1 MKVESITIGNEY
13 WNYNLE
19 TGGFI
24 GKGTLSGI
32 LRYAEGPC
40 TATALNSGI
49 CRFDTRT
56 GYTTTTG
63 IRLESITVGNQ
74 FWNFEV
80 DTGNLYTEGLLSA
93 QSRYT
98 TSGLCSTSQPS
109 NCNFDSRAT
118 YRTTT
123 TDGVEIITARGKI
136 WYFDAD
142 TFTVLANPPAP
153 NGTDLTSSLL
163 PYRNGPCQ
171 DMLLGTCRFDTQE
184 VVIRADGVLR
194 DTITESNIP
203 PPPPTSA
210 LSLR

>member
-1 MKVESITIGNEY
+1 MATDALIAGDSGKALTGIDRYNIAGGPCPSTPSPCKFDTFAIITLSSGMKVESITIGNEY

-109 NCNFDSRAT
+109 N
-118 YRTTT
+118 
-123 TDGVEIITARGKI
+123 
-136 WYFDAD
+136 
-142 TFTVLANPPAP
+142 
-153 NGTDLTSSLL
+153 
-163 PYRNGPCQ
+163 
-171 DMLLGTCRFDTQE
+171 
-184 VVIRADGVLR
+184 
-194 DTITESNIP
+194 
-203 PPPPTSA
+203 
-210 LSLR
+210 